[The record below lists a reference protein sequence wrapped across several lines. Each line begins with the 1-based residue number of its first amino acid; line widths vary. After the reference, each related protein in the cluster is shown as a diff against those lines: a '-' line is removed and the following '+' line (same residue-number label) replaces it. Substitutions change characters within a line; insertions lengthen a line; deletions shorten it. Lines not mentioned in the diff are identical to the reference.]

1 MIGSPAPRMFS
12 LQWICNFI
20 VTEILSCKKVVHPL
34 AKHAKSVKDRH
45 ISLARGT
52 SAWTWHK
59 GLHKYINLS
68 TQAIMTDHDA
78 QFYANSKQL
87 KEKGKSGFE
96 KKLVELGIRQI
107 LAGVGHRPQTNGKL
121 EHLYGEIQRKLPR
134 FEAIMMWKS
143 DPIDLFMK
151 WYNCNRPVPELEYL
165 RKAAQAFVRKM
176 PPKGETV
183 IDEQTGEEYNVK

>member
-1 MIGSPAPRMFS
+1 
-12 LQWICNFI
+12 
-20 VTEILSCKKVVHPL
+20 
-34 AKHAKSVKDRH
+34 
-45 ISLARGT
+45 
-52 SAWTWHK
+52 
-59 GLHKYINLS
+59 
-68 TQAIMTDHDA
+68 MTDHDA
-78 QFYANSKQL
+78 QFYANFKQL

-151 WYNCNRPVPELEYL
+151 WYNCNRPQSLNWNILEKQL
-165 RKAAQAFVRKM
+165 RLLYVRCLQKE
-176 PPKGETV
+176 K
-183 IDEQTGEEYNVK
+183 Q